1 MKAQKDHI
9 HLITMGGTID
19 FIDPGYDYLN
29 EKIIK
34 INRTVEDYLINIAN
48 PHHKLTTQGLI
59 KKDSR
64 DITLKDRE
72 LCVEAI
78 KSSVADFILITH
90 GTYTMNTTGIY
101 IQSKASEFKEK
112 TIILTGSMMPLWG
125 FMTTDAS
132 YNLGF
137 ATASF
142 KFLSPGVYIS
152 MNAENFDPKLVHK
165 DLDNLSFEAQGS
177 L

>member
-1 MKAQKDHI
+1 MQQNLNHI

-34 INRTVEDYLINIAN
+34 INRSVEDYLVNVAN
-48 PHHKLTTQGLI
+48 PHHKLTTQALI

-64 DITLKDRE
+64 DITTEDRE
-72 LCVEAI
+72 KCIEAI
-78 KSSVADFILITH
+78 KECSAKNILITH
-90 GTYTMNTTGIY
+90 GTFTMNTTGIFL
-101 IQSKASEFKEK
+101 QKHQTDFEDK
-112 TIILTGSMMPLWG
+112 TIILTGAMMPLWG

-142 KFLSPGVYIS
+142 NFLEPGVYIS
-152 MNAENFDPKLVHK
+152 MNGANFDPSQVHK
-165 DLDNLSFEAQGS
+165 DLKNLSFEEN
-177 L
+177 